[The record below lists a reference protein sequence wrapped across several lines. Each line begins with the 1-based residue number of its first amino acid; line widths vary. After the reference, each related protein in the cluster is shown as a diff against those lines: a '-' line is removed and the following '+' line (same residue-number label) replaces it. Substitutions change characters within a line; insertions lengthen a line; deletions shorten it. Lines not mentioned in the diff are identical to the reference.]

1 MHLKSVELPKLHTR
15 VRFPSPAPISGTVL
29 QDGALTVPEIDLA
42 NPSLVRQEV
51 AWRGHQRPGS
61 IVVVVRARRLYLVQ
75 GNGRYAVGVG
85 RAEALNFRGSAV
97 IGRKESWPRWT
108 PTAHMMAAIPSY
120 RPYARGMDGGP
131 Q

>member
-61 IVVVVRARRLYLVQ
+61 IVVVVPERCLYLVQ
-75 GNGRYAVGVG
+75 GNERYAVGVG

-120 RPYARGMDGGP
+120 RPCARGMDGGP